1 MDSQTSITWGAWSL
15 NQAWVAGEQDEG
27 VAATNSA
34 IIGST
39 PFQSSL
45 FMTYFTVLKA
55 THQLM
60 APGQTHVH
68 RFKFSPNKVLA
79 GEEFKNCTGNI
90 KGFTIYTMM
99 VISGVPCDNN
109 AGTVST
115 NDARIDWVTRKSY
128 RFKTIA
134 TASNV
139 LNVANNLTQLTA
151 VNQNEMNV
159 ESGGAVTF
167 THI

>member
-1 MDSQTSITWGAWSL
+1 
-15 NQAWVAGEQDEG
+15 
-27 VAATNSA
+27 
-34 IIGST
+34 
-39 PFQSSL
+39 
-45 FMTYFTVLKA
+45 MTYFKVLKA

-68 RFKFSPNKVLA
+68 RLKFKPNKVLA
-79 GEEFKNCTGNI
+79 GEEFNNSSANI
-90 KGFTIYTMM
+90 KGFTTYTMM

-151 VNQNEMNV
+151 GTENTMNV
-159 ESGGAVTF
+159 ESGVAVTYSKV
-167 THI
+167 